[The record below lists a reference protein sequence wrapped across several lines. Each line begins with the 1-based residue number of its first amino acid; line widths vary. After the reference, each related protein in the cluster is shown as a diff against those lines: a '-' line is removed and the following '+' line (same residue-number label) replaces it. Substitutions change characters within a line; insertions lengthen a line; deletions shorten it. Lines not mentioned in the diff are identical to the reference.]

1 MAFFPHIGLS
11 VFEHYYRELLSFLA
25 RKVGDREIAA
35 DLTQESFAR
44 VYAASGKSPVTEP
57 RALLYAIARN
67 LVTDHYRRAS
77 VRAEVEI
84 DRTPGGLGESDASM
98 GPESMEPEARFSG
111 RQRLA
116 AIEQVLA
123 ELPPRP
129 RQAFV
134 FYKLDG
140 MSRTEVA
147 EKMVISVKTVETHLE
162 VAMQACLA
170 RLQVLDCKLP
180 ASKQSD
186 RSPRFPQ

>member
-1 MAFFPHIGLS
+1 

-35 DLTQESFAR
+35 DLTQESYAR
-44 VYAASGKSPVTEP
+44 VYAAAGKRTVAEP

-84 DRTPGGLGESDASM
+84 DRIPGGLGESDASM
-98 GPESMEPEARFSG
+98 GPESMEPEARLSG

-140 MSRTEVA
+140 MSRIEVA
-147 EKMVISVKTVETHLE
+147 EKMGISVKTVETHLE

-170 RLQVLDCKLP
+170 RLQFLDCNPP
-180 ASKQSD
+180 APKPSD
-186 RSPRFPQ
+186 KKPRLSP